1 MFLGLS
7 VRMCN
12 LSFTSRMLYLIG
24 VISEHLLLGLII
36 AAVISQS
43 RLSLQLISWII
54 MNHEPV
60 IVLLI
65 TGRFKN
71 DEDLIAAVIP
81 LKPYNHLCY

>member
-7 VRMCN
+7 VLILWIP
-12 LSFTSRMLYLIG
+12 LSP
-24 VISEHLLLGLII
+24 EHLLLGLII